1 MRRVPNNLLT
11 YIAEAWVVSCV
22 VWHWYSVLV
31 TTGQNVERSVSTL
44 LKLVSAHESSY
55 ARVLHLLL
63 EHVTLVVHVKV
74 LVYDVESCTA
84 MVFLAR
90 IVLYF
95 GLKDGVL
102 VTFIA
107 L

>member
-1 MRRVPNNLLT
+1 MRRGPNNLLT
-11 YIAEAWVVSCV
+11 YITEAWVVSCV
-22 VWHWYSVLV
+22 VWHWYYVLV

-44 LKLVSAHESSY
+44 LKLVGAHESSY

-63 EHVTLVVHVKV
+63 EQVTLVVHVKV
-74 LVYDVESCTA
+74 LVYDVEGCTA
-84 MVFLAR
+84 MVFLAC

-95 GLKDGVL
+95 SLKDSLL
-102 VTFIA
+102 VIFIG